1 MSLFAV
7 QKKETPKQHSGLQ
20 DDISFQLMNEMVC
33 HAVQRT
39 PLERLSKHVERKHQ
53 LIEFTLRVPQGDISF
68 YNVTFR
74 FK

>member
-33 HAVQRT
+33 HAEA
-39 PLERLSKHVERKHQ
+39 LEAC
-53 LIEFTLRVPQGDISF
+53 
-68 YNVTFR
+68 
-74 FK
+74 